1 MQSSILA
8 RRILWT
14 EEPGGLQSIGFQRAR
29 QNYSDS
35 ACIVK
40 VQPFSFQKFSYRHT
54 ANEEPY
60 IEENLL
66 NLSDTNQSL
75 FFESQCTAFI
85 SHPPAMCMGSQVWP
99 VSQVYLSPQFPVK
112 EYGVQLGEVSYK
124 NFSLAPPLSYRG

>member
-1 MQSSILA
+1 MHSSILA

-14 EEPGGLQSIGFQRAR
+14 EEPGGLQSIGFQRAGH
-29 QNYSDS
+29 NYSDS

-66 NLSDTNQSL
+66 NLSNTNQSL

-85 SHPPAMCMGSQVWP
+85 SHRPLCAWVHECDQQVRSISPPSSQ
-99 VSQVYLSPQFPVK
+99 SRNMES
-112 EYGVQLGEVSYK
+112 
-124 NFSLAPPLSYRG
+124 N